1 MSKST
6 SNIAVFM
13 FGDEK
18 MSKRRREIRYHNF
31 ETISTT
37 HEVVGR
43 HDAEYKILFDSFIG
57 SDVALK
63 NESVPRIDERNKVIW
78 RALEKERQMVS
89 KVGAWI
95 CLFDARHLFQTNAK
109 RQTPIEKRK
118 TQNAKSH
125 LAKRQTKNK
134 AKPSQIS
141 KKDLSLL
148 RR

>member
-43 HDAEYKILFDSFIG
+43 HDAEYKILFESFIG
-57 SDVALK
+57 SDEALK

-78 RALEKERQMVS
+78 RALEKERTRWFRRLVRGFVVS
-89 KVGAWI
+89 
-95 CLFDARHLFQTNAK
+95 CS
-109 RQTPIEKRK
+109 TP
-118 TQNAKSH
+118 
-125 LAKRQTKNK
+125 L
-134 AKPSQIS
+134 
-141 KKDLSLL
+141 
-148 RR
+148 